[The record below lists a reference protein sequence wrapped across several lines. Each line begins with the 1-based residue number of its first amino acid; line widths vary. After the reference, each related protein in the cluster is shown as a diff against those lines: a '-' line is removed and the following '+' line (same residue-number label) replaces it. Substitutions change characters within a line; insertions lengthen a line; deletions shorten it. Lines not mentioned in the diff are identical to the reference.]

1 MSGLPVSDIV
11 DVTVLA
17 DPPLS
22 TDTDRFV
29 TGLLLAEAPSGMTAR
44 TLSVSRAREL
54 TTADFAESGAAY
66 KAAVKYFAV
75 DPAPR
80 RLLVGAVR
88 TGETFASAFEQIIA
102 ETDGFYAVYAAGADI
117 SQLLALAQAVD
128 AYGCAV
134 LFCPVTSAADTAAG
148 DNALFARMKNTGR
161 TRVFTVLCTLAE
173 DAAGWAGLAMGL
185 NRAHAG
191 DAFAMCY
198 RSADGM
204 TPRGVTGTQAR
215 AIKELNG
222 NVYIIRG
229 YDMKVLEP
237 GCLSDG
243 TRFDTRLYLDEIA
256 AELRNAC
263 LRLITSAAD
272 RLPMND
278 TATAR
283 FFSAISGVLQGYAAR
298 GILTPG
304 LWKGA
309 DVGNI
314 HTDTLLE
321 DGYAL
326 YAPPY
331 DLQSA
336 EDRAARRAVPVS
348 VCLNLAGSVESV
360 VINVITEG

>member
-22 TDTDRFV
+22 TDADRFV
-29 TGLLLAEAPSGMTAR
+29 TGLMLTEAPSGMTDR
-44 TLSVSRAREL
+44 VIPVSRAREL
-54 TTADFAESGAAY
+54 ADAGFAESAAAY

-80 RLLVGAVR
+80 KLLVGAVR
-88 TGETFASAFEQIIA
+88 TGETFAAAFEQITA
-102 ETDGFYAVYAAGADI
+102 ETDGFYAVYAAGADT

-134 LFCPVTSAADTAAG
+134 LFCPVTANTDTAAG
-148 DNALFARMKNTGR
+148 ENGLFARMKNTGR
-161 TRVFTVLCTLAE
+161 ARVFAVLCAQAD

-185 NRAHAG
+185 NRAHAN

-198 RSADGM
+198 RSADGL
-204 TPRGVTGTQAR
+204 TPRALTGAQAR
-215 AIKELNG
+215 AIRALNG

-256 AELRNAC
+256 EELRDAC
-263 LRLITSAAD
+263 LRLFISAAD

-283 FFSAISGVLQGYAAR
+283 FFSAISGVLEGYAAR

-314 HTDTLLE
+314 CTGDLLK

-331 DLQSA
+331 DLQSD